1 MYFRHFVKGIKNKLF
16 KASKLKTCIV
26 LKEWLSSI
34 VNMLWWAL
42 DTAQGICTM
51 HLNKSQPMYVVC
63 VLKMNNSC

>member
-42 DTAQGICTM
+42 DTEQGMCTVN
-51 HLNKSQPMYVVC
+51 LNKFQSFS
-63 VLKMNNSC
+63 NSC